1 MPRRELLLQKE
12 IVAFIKQIGGEARL
26 CVQTPYTIVGDPD
39 IYACFRGIFFQFE
52 VKEEG
57 EKPTKI
63 QNKRRDEWM
72 KAGARHY
79 VVYSL
84 EEVQR
89 AINSVL
95 ANEDRY
101 RRVR

>member
-1 MPRRELLLQKE
+1 
-12 IVAFIKQIGGEARL
+12 
-26 CVQTPYTIVGDPD
+26 
-39 IYACFRGIFFQFE
+39 
-52 VKEEG
+52 
-57 EKPTKI
+57 
-63 QNKRRDEWM
+63 M